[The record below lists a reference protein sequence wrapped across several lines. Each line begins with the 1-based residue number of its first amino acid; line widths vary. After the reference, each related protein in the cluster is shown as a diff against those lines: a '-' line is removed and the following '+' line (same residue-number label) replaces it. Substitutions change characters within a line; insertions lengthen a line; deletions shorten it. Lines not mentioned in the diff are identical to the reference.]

1 MNKNVLSVRVYDTTL
16 DKIQQLCYLEK
27 EMEKKYKKPALT
39 KGEIVAEAIDA
50 YYAMKLDKDTGA
62 DYLTRMNLMIQ
73 DALKQQNNQRDMTL
87 NNILRY
93 AMMSYEA

>member
-73 DALKQQNNQRDMTL
+73 DALKQQNN
-87 NNILRY
+87 
-93 AMMSYEA
+93 